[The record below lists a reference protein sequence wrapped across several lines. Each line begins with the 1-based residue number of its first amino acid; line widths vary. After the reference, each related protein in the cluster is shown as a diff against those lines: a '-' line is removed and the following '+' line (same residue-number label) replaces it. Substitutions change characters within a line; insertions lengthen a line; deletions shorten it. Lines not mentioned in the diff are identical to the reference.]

1 MILCTALAA
10 ALATATPGSTIAV
23 TGLCPAPIVVTG
35 RTWSPPV
42 TLDLSQATV
51 PSVAIVDSHGVNIV
65 GGATGPD
72 ASSVP
77 GLAIT
82 RSSDFTVDGFSC
94 AGRVRCI
101 VAGLSSDGVI
111 ANTVVTGSLSDGV
124 DIALSRRIIVD
135 RTTCTGATPAPRAHA
150 DCVQLWSR
158 PDAAPTADILVRR
171 TLSIGNMQGVSAFNH
186 VRADKLGRMIDD
198 GGFDRI
204 TFTDNLVLTTMP
216 SAIRMMACRACV
228 ATGNRAYALPGALY
242 VANVMVPGL
251 AADNVRGELPTPL
264 PLGASG
270 AALAAA
276 R

>member
-10 ALATATPGSTIAV
+10 ALATAAPGSTIAV
-23 TGLCPAPIVVTG
+23 TGQCPAPIVVTG
-35 RTWSPPV
+35 QTWSPPI
-42 TLDLSQATV
+42 TLDLSQAIV
-51 PSVAIVDSHGVNIV
+51 PSVTIVDSHGVNIV

-72 ASSVP
+72 TSSVP

-94 AGRVRCI
+94 DGRVRCI
-101 VAGLSSDGVI
+101 IAGYSSDGVI

-135 RTTCTGATPAPRAHA
+135 RTTCTGASPAPGAHP

-186 VRADKLGRMIDD
+186 VRLGVDD

-204 TFTDNLVLTTMP
+204 TFTDNIVATTMP
-216 SAIRMMACRACV
+216 SAIRIMACRACV

-242 VANVMVPGL
+242 VANIIVMGTT
-251 AADNVRGELPTPL
+251 ADNVRGELPTPL

-270 AALAAA
+270 AVLAAA
-276 R
+276 Q